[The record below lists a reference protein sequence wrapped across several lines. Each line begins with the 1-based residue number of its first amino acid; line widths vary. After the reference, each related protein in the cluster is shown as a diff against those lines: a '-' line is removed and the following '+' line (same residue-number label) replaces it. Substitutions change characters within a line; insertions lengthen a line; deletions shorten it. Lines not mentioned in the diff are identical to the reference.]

1 VTAKRALI
9 VDDSK
14 SARVVLSRML
24 EEYAIEVDTAE
35 SAEDAIEYLK
45 SQRPDVIF
53 MDHLMP
59 GMDGFQAVQA
69 IKNDPRT
76 AAIPIM
82 MYTSQQGE
90 LYMGQARALGAIGV
104 LPKQVA
110 PTDVSKVLYQLHL
123 LAERR
128 DARPGAFQPVLSAA
142 EQQRSAPNTPLPA
155 GRAREIELQAAVEPL
170 LKAQSTELRRFVV
183 ASLDSFAAR
192 VLGEMRQSLSATP
205 VSDLAPPPHPPP
217 KPLGWILFGALA
229 AVALFVTLTVV
240 WRQSQE
246 LEQMSARVASAER
259 AAADAEATARAAT
272 AAAAASAAS
281 ATPAAPPADSATST
295 APPVS
300 TALAPG
306 APSAAGPAAAPPAAQ
321 PAAAA
326 DSRSQSVP
334 VPYGEAALSGARLDA
349 IKNWIT
355 DLEHR
360 DAVGTLRVTSYSGDF
375 CLTGNPAE
383 GYSLAPDDLPAKSC
397 DLTGNPYDDA
407 LAAGQRE
414 SRPFT
419 ELQAALAARSK
430 GALTIA
436 SVQAGRSKSIVYPQ
450 GADAMAAQ
458 WNSAAAANQRVELSF
473 QPRAASP

>member
-45 SQRPDVIF
+45 SQQPDVIF

-123 LAERR
+123 LPERR
-128 DARPGAFQPVLSAA
+128 DPRPGAFQPVLSAA
-142 EQQRSAPNTPLPA
+142 EQQRVTPGGTLPA

-170 LKAQSTELRRFVV
+170 LKAQATELRRFVV

-192 VLGEMRQSLSATP
+192 VLGEIRQSLNATP

-229 AVALFVTLTVV
+229 AVALFVTLAVA

-246 LEQMSARVASAER
+246 LDQLAARLASAER
-259 AAADAEATARAAT
+259 AAADAQAVARAAT
-272 AAAAASAAS
+272 AAAASAPSAMPAPADGAAS
-281 ATPAAPPADSATST
+281 AAPPATAAAQVTAT
-295 APPVS
+295 
-300 TALAPG
+300 
-306 APSAAGPAAAPPAAQ
+306 AGPAGAAPPAA
-321 PAAAA
+321 PPTTAAE
-326 DSRSQSVP
+326 DRPQSLP
-334 VPYGEAALSGARLDA
+334 VPYGEVPLSGARLDA
-349 IKNWIT
+349 VRNWLA
-355 DLEHR
+355 DLERR
-360 DAVGTLRVTSYSGDF
+360 DVAGTLRVTSYSGDF

-383 GYSLAPDDLPAKSC
+383 GYSLAPEDLPARSC

-407 LAAGQRE
+407 LTAPQRE

-419 ELQAALAARSK
+419 ELQKALAARSN

-436 SVQAGRSKSIVYPQ
+436 SVPGGRSKSASYPQ
-450 GADAMAAQ
+450 AAEATAAQ
-458 WNSAAAANQRVELSF
+458 WNTAAAANQRVEITF
-473 QPRAASP
+473 QPRVAVP

>member
-45 SQRPDVIF
+45 NQRPDVIF

-90 LYMGQARALGAIGV
+90 LYMGQARALGALGV

-123 LAERR
+123 LPERR
-128 DARPGAFQPVLSAA
+128 DGRPAAFQPVLSAA
-142 EQQRSAPNTPLPA
+142 EQQRAAAQSAPLPA

-192 VLGEMRQSLSATP
+192 VLGEVRQSLNATP

-229 AVALFVTLTVV
+229 AVALFVTLAVA

-246 LEQMSARVASAER
+246 LDQVTARLASAER
-259 AAADAEATARAAT
+259 ATADAQAAAR
-272 AAAAASAAS
+272 AAAAAAAPAAS
-281 ATPAAPPADSATST
+281 ARAPAPADGAAPVP
-295 APPVS
+295 
-300 TALAPG
+300 APG
-306 APSAAGPAAAPPAAQ
+306 AAAPSAAPGAAPSAAAPT
-321 PAAAA
+321 AAAEE
-326 DSRSQSVP
+326 RPQSLS
-334 VPYGEAALSGARLDA
+334 VPYGEVPLSGARLDA
-349 IKNWIT
+349 IKTWVA
-355 DLEHR
+355 DLEHKN
-360 DAVGTLRVTSYSGDF
+360 AAGTLRVTSYTGDF

-383 GYSLAPDDLPAKSC
+383 GYSLAPEDLPAKSC

-407 LAAGQRE
+407 QTGAQRE
-414 SRPFT
+414 SRPLAD
-419 ELQAALAARSK
+419 LQAAIAAGSK
-430 GALTIA
+430 GALAIA
-436 SVQAGRSKSIVYPQ
+436 SVQGGRSKQTAYPQ
-450 GADAMAAQ
+450 SADATAAQ
-458 WNSAAAANQRVELSF
+458 WNTAAAANQRVDISF
-473 QPRAASP
+473 LPRAAVP